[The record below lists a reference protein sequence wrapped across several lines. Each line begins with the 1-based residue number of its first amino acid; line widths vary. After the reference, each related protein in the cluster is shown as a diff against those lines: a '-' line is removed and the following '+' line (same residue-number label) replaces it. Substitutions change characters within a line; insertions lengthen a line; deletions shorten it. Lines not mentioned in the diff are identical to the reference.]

1 MSLRFESSIS
11 DHIKSNSEVS
21 RNWYRSGLLLRQDL
35 KPFESSNLSTSAMT
49 CEVIMFFKKKDK
61 KKKKV
66 NQESKELLERLER
79 VQRRFQKKLD
89 IAEKGDSKK
98 QQ

>member
-1 MSLRFESSIS
+1 
-11 DHIKSNSEVS
+11 
-21 RNWYRSGLLLRQDL
+21 
-35 KPFESSNLSTSAMT
+35 
-49 CEVIMFFKKKDK
+49 MFFKKKDK